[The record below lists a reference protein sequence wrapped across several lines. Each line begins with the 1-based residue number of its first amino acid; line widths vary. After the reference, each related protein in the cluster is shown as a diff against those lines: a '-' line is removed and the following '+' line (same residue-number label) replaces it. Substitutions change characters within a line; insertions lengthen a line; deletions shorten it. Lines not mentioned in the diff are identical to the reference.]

1 MSIKINTYSKV
12 IFILNSKQKKQL
24 ITLLLLVFVGMFFEV
39 GGLGI
44 ILPVINVINNSNF
57 LNEHDNFKI
66 FFTIFGELNQS
77 RVIII
82 TMIYLVLFYLL
93 KSIFL
98 TYLYWEQTY
107 FSSNFTAF
115 LSNKLYNG
123 YLNMP
128 YENHIDNNSAILI
141 RNIQSEVGIFTTLT
155 QQIIFLSTEFSVILG
170 LVFLLFSIEPKGAFA
185 LFLTLTISV
194 LFFYLISKKR
204 VKKLGV
210 LRQQYS
216 GEMTKNLMQGLG
228 GIKDIKLTSAETY
241 FLNDFEIKNKKSA
254 KINTLINVLDQ
265 LPRIYLEFIAVGGL
279 SSLIIIMVLNNQPL
293 THIIPILGIF
303 IGAAFRMIPSVNKIM
318 YATQKVTYC
327 MPVINLIYDEFKSF
341 IDLSNENKMIS
352 KELNFSNEINIKNIS
367 FQYQSANSLIL
378 RNISLNIKKGDFIGI
393 MGESGSG
400 KSTLIDVILGLLQ
413 PNNGGIYVDNLLIDD
428 NNKKSWQQIIGY
440 VPQVIYLTDDTLRR
454 NIAFGIDE
462 NKIDDEL
469 IQRSIRDAQLENF
482 VESLT
487 EGINTVVGERGVR
500 LSGGQRQ
507 RIGIAR
513 AIYKKSQ
520 ILILDEAT
528 SALDSETES
537 DVMEALFNIK
547 KSKTIILVAH
557 RLTTL
562 QNCDFLYKMNQG
574 EIIMKGKPKEI
585 L

>member
-1 MSIKINTYSKV
+1 LSIKINTYSKV